1 MIFQYSKFKR
11 KIFNCF
17 KDQNLVV
24 WNFKMW
30 KIQNTIKWGLCFTIF
45 EHFTISHIFFRFFG
59 EIKVSAS
66 QNLNFGNSKFT
77 IKWGLFFMIFP
88 AQYDYT
94 HFFPFC
100 GKIKE
105 SQSQNLNSAIFLLTL
120 KWTTGINLKGIKRKI
135 SINP

>member
-1 MIFQYSKFKR
+1 MGFIFHDFSPLYDFA
-11 KIFNCF
+11 
-17 KDQNLVV
+17 
-24 WNFKMW
+24 
-30 KIQNTIKWGLCFTIF
+30 
-45 EHFTISHIFFRFFG
+45 HIFSIFG
-59 EIKVSAS
+59 EIKVSPS

-135 SINP
+135 SLNP

>member
-1 MIFQYSKFKR
+1 MGFMLHDFQ
-11 KIFNCF
+11 
-17 KDQNLVV
+17 
-24 WNFKMW
+24 
-30 KIQNTIKWGLCFTIF
+30 
-45 EHFTISHIFFRFFG
+45 HFTISHIFFRFFG
-59 EIKVSAS
+59 EIKVSPS

-135 SINP
+135 SLNP